1 MGTDPTLA
9 DAVVAATITMLATG
23 LGALPFVFVRRFPD
37 NLARLGWAFAGGIM
51 LSASVFN
58 LIIPGVNQGGIP
70 PVALGVLVGTA
81 LIGLASMYLTRHE
94 HDERGIPIPTP
105 GVQGG
110 TRVALIMG
118 TMFLHSFPEGLAVG
132 VAYGSGAAALGVLVA
147 VAIAIH
153 NIPEGVAVALPL
165 REAGVSGWKSVGWAI
180 FSSLPQPIA
189 AIPAFLA
196 VKIFEPFLPFAFGL
210 AAGAMFF
217 VVLSEMIPES
227 RANDAER
234 LTSALA
240 TMVGFLFLMG
250 LTSLLLLP
258 GS

>member
-1 MGTDPTLA
+1 MTEPTLT
-9 DAVVAATITMLATG
+9 DTIIAATFTMLATG
-23 LGALPFVFVRRFPD
+23 LGALPFVFVRNFPD
-37 NLARLGWAFAGGIM
+37 TLARLGWAFAGGIM

-70 PVALGVLVGTA
+70 PVGLGVLTGTVVF
-81 LIGLASMYLTRHE
+81 GLASMYLSRHE

-105 GVQGG
+105 NVQGNA
-110 TRVALIMG
+110 RIALILG

-132 VAYGSGAAALGVLVA
+132 VAYGSGQAALGTLIA

-153 NIPEGVAVALPL
+153 NIPEGVAVSLPL
-165 REAGVSGWKSVGWAI
+165 RAAGVSAWKGVGWAI
-180 FSSLPQPIA
+180 FSSAPQPIA

-196 VKIFEPFLPFAFGL
+196 VKLFEPLLPFGFGL

-217 VVLSEMIPES
+217 LVLSEMIPES

-240 TMVGFLFLMG
+240 VMAGFLLLMT
-250 LTSLLLLP
+250 LTSVLLLP

>member
-1 MGTDPTLA
+1 MTEPTLA
-9 DAVVAATITMLATG
+9 DAVIAATITMLATG

-58 LIIPGVNQGGIP
+58 LIIPGVYQGGIP
-70 PVALGVLVGTA
+70 LVALGVLTGTV
-81 LIGLASMYLTRHE
+81 LFGLASMYLTRHE
-94 HDERGIPIPTP
+94 HDEHGIPIPSP
-105 GVQGG
+105 DVQGS
-110 TRVALIMG
+110 TRVTLILG

-132 VAYGSGAAALGVLVA
+132 VAYGSGEAALGTLIA

-153 NIPEGVAVALPL
+153 NIPEGVAVSLPL
-165 REAGVSGWKSVGWAI
+165 RAAGVSAWKCVGWSI

-189 AIPAFLA
+189 VIPAFIA
-196 VKIFEPFLPFAFGL
+196 VKIFEPFLPFGFGL

-217 VVLSEMIPES
+217 LVLSEMIPES
-227 RANDAER
+227 RANDSER

-240 TMVGFLFLMG
+240 SMAGFLLLMG
-250 LTSLLLLP
+250 LTHLLLLP

>member
-1 MGTDPTLA
+1 MTEPTLTN
-9 DAVVAATITMLATG
+9 AVIAAIITMLATG
-23 LGALPFVFVRRFPD
+23 LGALPFVFVRDFPD

-70 PVALGVLVGTA
+70 PVALGVLTGTV
-81 LIGLASMYLTRHE
+81 LFGLATMYLARHE
-94 HDERGIPIPTP
+94 HDERGLPIPTP
-105 GVQGG
+105 NVQGG
-110 TRVALIMG
+110 GRVALILG
-118 TMFLHSFPEGLAVG
+118 TMFLHSFPEGLAIG
-132 VAYGSGAAALGVLVA
+132 VAYGSGAAALGALVA

-165 REAGVSGWKSVGWAI
+165 RAAGVSPWKGVGWAI
-180 FSSLPQPIA
+180 FSSAPQPIA
-189 AIPAFLA
+189 VIPAFIA
-196 VKIFEPFLPFAFGL
+196 VKLFEPFLPFAFGL

-217 VVLSEMIPES
+217 LVLSEMIPES
-227 RANDAER
+227 RADSSER

-240 TMVGFLFLMG
+240 TMAGFLLLMT

>member
-1 MGTDPTLA
+1 
-9 DAVVAATITMLATG
+9 MLTTG

-94 HDERGIPIPTP
+94 HDERGISIPTP

-110 TRVALIMG
+110 TRVAKLWARCFCTASPRDWRLGLPMDPAQR
-118 TMFLHSFPEGLAVG
+118 HSVCW
-132 VAYGSGAAALGVLVA
+132 
-147 VAIAIH
+147 
-153 NIPEGVAVALPL
+153 L
-165 REAGVSGWKSVGWAI
+165 RSPSPYTT
-180 FSSLPQPIA
+180 F
-189 AIPAFLA
+189 
-196 VKIFEPFLPFAFGL
+196 
-210 AAGAMFF
+210 
-217 VVLSEMIPES
+217 
-227 RANDAER
+227 RTNDAER

-250 LTSLLLLP
+250 LTSILLLP

>member
-1 MGTDPTLA
+1 MTEPTLI
-9 DAVVAATITMLATG
+9 DTFVAATITMLATG
-23 LGALPFVFVRRFPD
+23 IGALPFVFVHKFPD
-37 NLARLGWAFAGGIM
+37 TLARLGWAFAGGIM

-58 LIIPGVNQGGIP
+58 LIIPGVAQGGIP
-70 PVALGVLVGTA
+70 PVALGVLTGTV
-81 LIGLASMYLTRHE
+81 IFGFASMYLVRHE
-94 HDERGIPIPTP
+94 HDDSGIPIPTP
-105 GVQGG
+105 NVQGSA
-110 TRVALIMG
+110 RVALILG

-132 VAYGSGAAALGVLVA
+132 VAYGSGQAALGALVA

-153 NIPEGVAVALPL
+153 NIPEGVAVSLPL
-165 REAGVSGWKSVGWAI
+165 RAAGVSAWRCVGWSI
-180 FSSLPQPIA
+180 FSSAPQPIA

-196 VKIFEPFLPFAFGL
+196 VKVFEPLLPFGFGL

-217 VVLSEMIPES
+217 LVLSEMIPES

-240 TMVGFLFLMG
+240 AMAGFLLLMT
-250 LTSLLLLP
+250 LTSVLLLP

>member
-1 MGTDPTLA
+1 MLTEPTLA
-9 DAVVAATITMLATG
+9 NAVIAATITMLATG
-23 LGALPFVFVRRFPD
+23 LGAIPFVFVRRFPD

-58 LIIPGVNQGGIP
+58 LIIPGVAQGGIP
-70 PVALGVLVGTA
+70 PVALGVLTGTV
-81 LIGLASMYLTRHE
+81 LFGLATLYLSRHE
-94 HDERGIPIPTP
+94 HDERGIPIPSP
-105 GVQGG
+105 DVQGSA
-110 TRVALIMG
+110 RVALILG
-118 TMFLHSFPEGLAVG
+118 TMFMHSFPEGLAIG
-132 VAYGSGAAALGVLVA
+132 VAYGSGEIALGVLVA

-153 NIPEGVAVALPL
+153 NIPEGVAVSLPL
-165 REAGVSGWKSVGWAI
+165 RAAGVSAWRCVGWSI
-180 FSSLPQPIA
+180 FSSAPQPIA

-210 AAGAMFF
+210 AAGAMIFL
-217 VVLSEMIPES
+217 VLSEMIPES
-227 RANDAER
+227 RANDFQR

-240 TMVGFLFLMG
+240 SMAGFLLLMT